1 MTSVS
6 AIMKIKSTFST
17 FLLVVGLVLFSGLSW
32 GQKVLP
38 KPYPERLV
46 NNASKAFPDFLS
58 ETEEAQ
64 LEAKLE
70 AFSRETSNQIVIVI
84 VDDLNEM
91 EPFEYA
97 TEIGQQWGVG
107 KAEQDNGIVIL
118 LKPTGGKGERKFFI
132 AVGQGLEGRIPDGVT
147 HDIQENELLP
157 YLKEGQNYVAL
168 DKTTSVLMSLAKK
181 EYSAKDYAQ
190 QHNPGRSKFTM
201 ILVFFIIVVVF
212 VLISRRGGGNSGR
225 GGRGSSFLYGSTGFF
240 IGSGFGRGGGFGG
253 GGSSGGGFGGF
264 GGGSFGG
271 GGSGGSW

>member
-1 MTSVS
+1 
-6 AIMKIKSTFST
+6 MKIKSIIYTYLFAVGI
-17 FLLVVGLVLFSGLSW
+17 LLFTGTSW
-32 GQKVLP
+32 GQNVLP

-46 NNASKAFPDFLS
+46 NNASKAYPDFLS
-58 ETEEAQ
+58 ESEEAQ

-107 KAEQDNGIVIL
+107 KADKDNGIVIL

-147 HDIQENELLP
+147 HDIQEHELLP

-168 DKTTSVLMSLAKK
+168 DKTTSVLMALAKQ
-181 EYSAKDYAQ
+181 EYSAKDYTKK
-190 QHNPGRSKFTM
+190 HNSGNMFT
-201 ILVFFIIVVVF
+201 IALVFLLVIFVFIMV
-212 VLISRRGGGNSGR
+212 SRRNGGGNSGR
-225 GGRGSSFLYGSTGFF
+225 GGGGSSFIYGSTGFF
-240 IGSGFGRGGGFGG
+240 LGSSFGRGSGGGFGG
-253 GGSSGGGFGGF
+253 GSSGGFGGF

>member
-1 MTSVS
+1 MKTKSLFRS
-6 AIMKIKSTFST
+6 LLLAIGFVTLT
-17 FLLVVGLVLFSGLSW
+17 GLSFA
-32 GQKVLP
+32 QNVLP

-46 NNASKAFPDFLS
+46 NNASKEYPDFIS
-58 ETEEAQ
+58 EEEEAK

-84 VDDLNEM
+84 VDDLNDM

-107 KAEQDNGIVIL
+107 KADKDNGIVIL
-118 LKPTGGKGERKFFI
+118 LKPTGGKGQRKFFI

-157 YLKEGQNYVAL
+157 YLKEGQNYLAL
-168 DKTTSVLMSLAKK
+168 DKTTNVLMALAKQ
-181 EYSAKDYAQ
+181 EYSAKDYTK
-190 QHNPGRSKFTM
+190 QHSSGGRLGSM
-201 ILVFFIIVVVF
+201 VLVFIIIVVVLI
-212 VLISRRGGGNSGR
+212 LISRRGGNSGR
-225 GGRGSSFLYGSTGFF
+225 GGRGSSFIYGSTGFF
-240 IGSGFGRGGGFGG
+240 MGSGFGRGGGFG